1 MNISAIL
8 PLLIP
13 LLASIVT
20 LLASK
25 ASLVQKRVI
34 SMAFMVLLALCVVY
48 ALYSLSVQNYFVY
61 TLGNWEAPFGIV
73 LVLDRLS
80 ILLVITTT
88 LLGFGALWYSIVA
101 QYDIVG
107 ANFHPLFWLQ
117 IFGIN
122 GAFLTGDLFNL
133 FVFFEILLLASYS
146 LLLHGQGEGRT
157 KAGLHYVIIN
167 LVGSTLFLFAIG
179 VLYGVFGTLNIA
191 DLSLK
196 ITQISPDDVSLVASA
211 GLLLLV
217 VFGLK
222 AAFFPIYL
230 WLPSAYAK
238 TSAPVAALFAI
249 MTKVGLYA
257 IIRVHGTLFGQNANE
272 LAFYYTP
279 WVFGIGVI
287 TLIMGTFGVMS
298 ANNLRT
304 QVAYIVLVSVATL
317 LIALGINTPGSI
329 NGALYYMIHST
340 LLAGGFFL
348 VADIVANSRGTIG
361 GTIAK
366 GPSFRFIIL
375 IGSLFFA
382 FGIAVAGLPPLSG
395 FMGKLMILHGSID
408 HSMWPIAFGSIL
420 ISSLLVVI
428 SLAKSGSQIFYDTNN
443 EKSDIS
449 YEITI
454 KHFYPIFFLVAVAP
468 IMVIFANPITTFIE
482 FATAAF
488 FDTEPYIK
496 AVLGLEYT
504 KDIL

>member
-1 MNISAIL
+1 MSSVAIF
-8 PLLIP
+8 PLLVP
-13 LLASIVT
+13 LLAAIAT
-20 LLASK
+20 LLSSK
-25 ASLVQKRVI
+25 ATLTSQRVI
-34 SMAFMVLLALCVVY
+34 SLAFMGLLGLSVVY
-48 ALYSLSVQNYFVY
+48 GLYALSIDEYFIY
-61 TLGNWEAPFGIV
+61 TLGNWKAPFGIV
-73 LVLDRLS
+73 LVLDKLS
-80 ILLVITTT
+80 LLLLITTAV
-88 LLGFGALWYSIVA
+88 LGFGALWYSVNA
-101 QYDIVG
+101 QYDILS

-146 LLLHGQGEGRT
+146 LLLHGKGEGRT
-157 KAGLHYVIIN
+157 RAGLHYVVIN

-179 VLYGVFGTLNIA
+179 SLYGVLGTLNIA

-196 ITQISPDDVSLVASA
+196 IAQLAPEDISLVASA

-249 MTKVGLYA
+249 MTKVGIYA
-257 IIRVHGTLFGQNANE
+257 IIRVHGTLFGVNANE

-279 WVFGIGVI
+279 WLFAIGVV
-287 TLIMGTFGVMS
+287 TLVMATFGVMS
-298 ANNLRT
+298 AKSLKI

-317 LIALGINTPGSI
+317 LIALGINTGGSVH
-329 NGALYYMIHST
+329 GALFYMIHST

-348 VADIVANSRGTIG
+348 VADIVANSRGSLNDTIVR
-361 GTIAK
+361 
-366 GPSFRFIIL
+366 GPSFRYIIL

-395 FMGKLMILHGSID
+395 FLGKLIILQGALEHR
-408 HSMWPIAFGSIL
+408 MWYVAFGVIL
-420 ISSLLVVI
+420 LSSLLVVI
-428 SLAKSGSQIFYDTNN
+428 ALARSGSQLFYDTDY
-443 EKSDIS
+443 KTSDIS
-449 YEITI
+449 HEITF
-454 KHFYPIFFLVAVAP
+454 KQFYPIFWLFVAAP
-468 IMVIFANPITTFIE
+468 VMVIFANPITTYIE
-482 FATAAF
+482 LAVATF
-488 FDTEPYIK
+488 FDPTPYIE